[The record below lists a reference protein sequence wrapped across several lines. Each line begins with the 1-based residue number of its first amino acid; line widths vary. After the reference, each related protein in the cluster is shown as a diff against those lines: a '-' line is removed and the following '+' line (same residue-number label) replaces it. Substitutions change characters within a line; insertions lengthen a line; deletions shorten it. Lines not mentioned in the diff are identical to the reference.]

1 MRRKK
6 PFAAAQ
12 VSATNGRGLTC
23 PASVWS
29 TAPALSILGYTE
41 RGSDLRRTREEAK
54 AGRATSKPRQ
64 TNAYIHTYI
73 HKDKCIHTHIQT
85 QRQPLRPTDTHTGS
99 KATRRK
105 RLTARRTRIR
115 REIAKHTDRQ
125 THNMRKNEIR
135 ATDGERAIQRETE
148 SVTNERERNT

>member
-6 PFAAAQ
+6 TFATAQ
-12 VSATNGRGLTC
+12 VSATNGGGTC

-54 AGRATSKPRQ
+54 AGRATSKPKQ
-64 TNAYIHTYI
+64 TNAYINTYI
-73 HKDKCIHTHIQT
+73 HKDNCIHTHIQT
-85 QRQPLRPTDTHTGS
+85 QRQLLRPTDTHTGS

-115 REIAKHTDRQ
+115 REIAKQTDRQ
-125 THNMRKNEIR
+125 THNRRKNEIR
-135 ATDGERAIQRETE
+135 ATDGEREQY
-148 SVTNERERNT
+148 RERQRV